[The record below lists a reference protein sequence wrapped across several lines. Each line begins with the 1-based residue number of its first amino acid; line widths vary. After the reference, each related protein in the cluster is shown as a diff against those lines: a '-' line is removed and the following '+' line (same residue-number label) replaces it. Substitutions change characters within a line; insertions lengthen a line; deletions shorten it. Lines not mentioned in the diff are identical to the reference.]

1 MTGPTFVTLPGR
13 AVVRVAGDDRFAF
26 LQGLVSND
34 ATLLADAPAG
44 TLLYACLLNAQGKFL
59 HDFFMSADSDSIL
72 LECEGGAR
80 AQDLIKRLMIYK
92 LRSALRLTVEDNVPV
107 YAVLPPAEGAGAD
120 PRHSGLGLR
129 QFAKPEGEEK
139 PPEHWDRLRITLN
152 VPDGSRDMKVG
163 DSSLIECGI
172 DNLHGISFTKGC
184 YVGQELTA
192 RMKHRGLAKK
202 HLFAL
207 KFEDAAPASGTE
219 FSIGGKFAGE
229 MRSSCGDVGLALMKN
244 EYAAKV
250 EEIGASLIGPSFI

>member
-1 MTGPTFVTLPGR
+1 MTGSSFVTLPGR
-13 AVVRVAGDDRFAF
+13 AVVRVAGDDRFTF

-34 ATLLADAPAG
+34 VTLLQNAPVG
-44 TLLYACLLNAQGKFL
+44 TLFYSCLLNAQGKFL
-59 HDFFMSADSDSIL
+59 HDFFMSAESDSIL

-80 AQDLIKRLMIYK
+80 AQDMARRFAMYK
-92 LRSALRLTVEDNVPV
+92 LRAAIKVSVEDSVPV
-107 YAVLPPAEGAGAD
+107 YAVLPPADGAGAD

-129 QFAKPEGEEK
+129 QFAKPAGEEK
-139 PPEHWDRLRITLN
+139 PFEHWDRLRITLN
-152 VPDGSRDMKVG
+152 VPDGSRDMKVE

-172 DNLHGISFTKGC
+172 DNLHGISFSKGC

-219 FSIGGKFAGE
+219 FSIDGKFAGE
-229 MRSSCGDVGLALMKN
+229 MRSSCGDVGLALLKN
-244 EYAAKV
+244 EYAARA